1 MFPEQVTTASVP
13 AVGTRAEPW
22 AEAEAVALRARV
34 TVRTLHGI
42 DEMRAASAVL
52 DRIWDPEDGA
62 PQVEPRLMVALS
74 EAGGYLAGA
83 FDGDQMVGAAV
94 GFPRHPSG
102 LHSHIAGVMPASSNR
117 GVGTALKLHQRAW
130 CLDRGIPAVTW
141 TFDPL
146 VARNAHLNLTRLGAT
161 VEKYL
166 VDVYGPMNDA
176 LNRDDPS
183 DRLLVRWDLATS
195 RRREPDDRAGERLV
209 EGRGEVA
216 VSAPLEP
223 AGVDLPGRLMVAVP
237 DDIES
242 LRRTDPEAARRWR
255 LAVRDAMCPALEAG
269 WAVEGFDR
277 AGHYILE
284 GPR

>member
-1 MFPEQVTTASVP
+1 MVPESVGTTA
-13 AVGTRAEPW
+13 AGMVGTGDDPWMQAE
-22 AEAEAVALRARV
+22 VAASRARV
-34 TVRTLHGI
+34 VVRALHGI
-42 DEMRAASAVL
+42 DEMRAASGVL
-52 DRIWDPEDGA
+52 DQIWNSDDKT
-62 PQVEPRLMVALS
+62 PQVEPRLMVAIC

-83 FDGDQMVGAAV
+83 LDGGQIVAAAV
-94 GFPRHPSG
+94 GFPRHPTG
-102 LHSHIAGVMPASSNR
+102 LHSHIAGVIPALSNR

-183 DRLLVRWDLATS
+183 DRLLVRWDLTFP
-195 RRREPDDRAGERLV
+195 RGREPDDLGGELLVDEQGGVPVSTPWQPRRNGVPKRL
-209 EGRGEVA
+209 
-216 VSAPLEP
+216 L
-223 AGVDLPGRLMVAVP
+223 VAVP
-237 DDIES
+237 PDIAA
-242 LRRTDPEAARRWR
+242 LRRTNPEVARRWR
-255 LAVRDAMCPALEAG
+255 PAVRDALAPALEAG
-269 WAVEGFDR
+269 WMVEGFDR
-277 AGHYILE
+277 TGHYVLE